1 MKLELGTLIIDKT
14 EGINDIGVVV
24 EVEENDW
31 GDRRY
36 QIYWVCRR
44 THGIGNYTA
53 TLDYTQEELELEEFE
68 LFEVIEKR
76 T

>member
-36 QIYWVCRR
+36 QIFWVCRR
-44 THGIGNYTA
+44 THGLGDYTA
-53 TLDYTQEELELEEFE
+53 TLDYTHEELDLED
-68 LFEVIEKR
+68 FEVIEKR